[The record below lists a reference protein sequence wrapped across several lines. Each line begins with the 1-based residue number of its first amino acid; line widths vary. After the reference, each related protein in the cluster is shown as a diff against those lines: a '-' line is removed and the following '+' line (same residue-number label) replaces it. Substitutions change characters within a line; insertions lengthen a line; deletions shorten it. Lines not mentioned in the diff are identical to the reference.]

1 MKRTWIKNIL
11 TIFFLAVIVYAAG
24 NLFLIWQEYRAA
36 AALYNSAQVEFLE
49 APDMEDE
56 FELDEPTWPTF
67 DVNFDELRSV
77 NRDVEAWI
85 WMYDTVINYPVLH
98 SDRNNDVYL
107 HTTYDGTGNS
117 AGSIFVDYRNAKG
130 FTDTNTVIYGH
141 NMKNGSMFA
150 CLKKFG
156 NQEFYD
162 AHPEFYIMTPE
173 GNRRYEIV
181 AAFQTDALSD
191 IYDRNFSSEQ
201 ARQAW
206 FDKVLRRSAILSQ
219 AEASV
224 DDSFITLSTCVS
236 GNDYRARFVVIG
248 RFAELEPVYSEKS
261 RIWAEEE
268 LAQNN
273 FNRMTQTEQA
283 ESENL

>member
-11 TIFFLAVIVYAAG
+11 TVFFLAVIVYAAG
-24 NLFLIWQEYRAA
+24 NLFLIWQEYRAGD
-36 AALYNSAQVEFLE
+36 ALYDGAQTEFLA

-67 DVNFDELRSV
+67 DVNFEELQSV
-77 NRDVEAWI
+77 NRDVMGWI
-85 WMYDTVINYPVLH
+85 WMYDTVINYPLLY

-107 HTTYDGTGNS
+107 HTTYDGTANS
-117 AGSIFVDYRNAKG
+117 AGSIFMDYRNAND
-130 FTDTNTVIYGH
+130 FSDANTIIYGH
-141 NMKNGSMFA
+141 NMKNGKMFA
-150 CLKKFG
+150 TLKKFV

-224 DDSFITLSTCVS
+224 DDSFVTLSTCVS

-248 RFAELEPVYSEKS
+248 RFAELEPVYSEKAL
-261 RIWAEEE
+261 IWAEEE
-268 LAQNN
+268 LAQNE
-273 FNRMTQTEQA
+273 FNRMNPTEKID
-283 ESENL
+283 